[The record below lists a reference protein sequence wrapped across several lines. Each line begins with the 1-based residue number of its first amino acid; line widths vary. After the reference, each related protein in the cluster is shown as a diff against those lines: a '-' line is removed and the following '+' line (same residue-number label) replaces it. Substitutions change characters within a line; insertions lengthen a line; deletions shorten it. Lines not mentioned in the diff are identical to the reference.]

1 MLPKLTLSQDTGM
14 RQGME
19 NRDTLIRT
27 YALDEITIK
36 LSGALRN
43 AGISGNM
50 KRDVESSVY
59 WPITRN
65 VRWIDWIVVP
75 NVKPVE

>member
-1 MLPKLTLSQDTGM
+1 MGH
-14 RQGME
+14 R
-19 NRDTLIRT
+19 NVLIRT
-27 YALDEITIK
+27 YVLDEITIK

-50 KRDVESSVY
+50 KRDVEGSVY

-65 VRWIDWIVVP
+65 VRWVNSIVIP
-75 NVKPVE
+75 NVKLAK

>member
-1 MLPKLTLSQDTGM
+1 MGH
-14 RQGME
+14 R
-19 NRDTLIRT
+19 NVLIRT

-59 WPITRN
+59 WPITHN
-65 VRWIDWIVVP
+65 VRRPKESIEQ
-75 NVKPVE
+75 NVKLAK

>member
-1 MLPKLTLSQDTGM
+1 M
-14 RQGME
+14 RRAMGHR
-19 NRDTLIRT
+19 NTLIRT
-27 YALDEITIK
+27 YVLDEITIK

-50 KRDVESSVY
+50 KRDVEGSVY
-59 WPITRN
+59 WPVTRN

-75 NVKPVE
+75 NVKLVE

>member
-1 MLPKLTLSQDTGM
+1 MGH
-14 RQGME
+14 R
-19 NRDTLIRT
+19 NVLIRT
-27 YALDEITIK
+27 YVLDEITIK

-59 WPITRN
+59 WPITHN
-65 VRWIDWIVVP
+65 VRRPKESIEQ
-75 NVKPVE
+75 NVKLAK

>member
-1 MLPKLTLSQDTGM
+1 M
-14 RQGME
+14 RRAMGHR
-19 NRDTLIRT
+19 NVLIRT

-59 WPITRN
+59 WPITHN
-65 VRWIDWIVVP
+65 VRRPKESIEQ
-75 NVKPVE
+75 NVKLAK

>member
-1 MLPKLTLSQDTGM
+1 
-14 RQGME
+14 ME

-27 YALDEITIK
+27 YALEEITIK
-36 LSGALRN
+36 LSGTLRK

-59 WPITRN
+59 WPVTHN
-65 VRWIDWIVVP
+65 VRWVNSIVIP
-75 NVKPVE
+75 NIKLAK

>member
-1 MLPKLTLSQDTGM
+1 M
-14 RQGME
+14 RRAMGHR
-19 NRDTLIRT
+19 NTLIRT
-27 YALDEITIK
+27 YVLAEITIK
-36 LSGALRN
+36 LSGALRK

-59 WPITRN
+59 WPVTHN
-65 VRWIDWIVVP
+65 VRGPKESIEQ